1 MDYAHDETDKIID
14 EITQRLREEYDQAQ
28 DEVNDKLEA
37 YFASFRRKDE
47 EMRAKMEAGEIT
59 KTQYQGWRQGQLIV
73 GRRWARLQHE
83 LARDMFNTNMI
94 AREIIYG
101 FLPDIWALNHNFAA
115 YEVEKAFG
123 IDLGFTLYDHKAVA
137 YLMNKNPQILPMPSP
152 KRLRELKEAGETLWE
167 SQKIISVMMQA
178 ILQGESIP
186 NMAKRI
192 SQTLGTQDYN
202 AAVRNAR
209 TMATATE
216 NAGRVE
222 AYKEAKELGAEG
234 YQEWVAVHDA
244 RTRHQH
250 READGQKI
258 QVGEKFIVDGY
269 EMEAPADPTAPAYL
283 VYNCRCHIKFLP
295 KGLEPRAEKRRVIAG
310 YDSYEEWKAGK
321 YDPKRDKAYRE
332 QRRKNDG

>member
-14 EITQRLREEYDQAQ
+14 EMAKRLKEEYDQAQ
-28 DEVNDKLEA
+28 EEVQAKLED
-37 YFASFRRKDE
+37 YFASFRRKDMQ
-47 EMRAKMEAGEIT
+47 MRADMEAGKIT
-59 KTQYQGWRQGQLIV
+59 KQEYQNWRRSQLIV

-94 AREIIYG
+94 AREIVYG
-101 FLPDIWALNHNFAA
+101 YLPEIWALNYNFGTF
-115 YEVEKAFG
+115 EVEKAFG
-123 IDLGFTLYDHKAVA
+123 IDLGFTQYDHKAVA
-137 YLMNKNPQILPMPSP
+137 YLVKHNPQILPMPSP

-167 SQKIISVMMQA
+167 SQKIISVMMQS
-178 ILQGESIP
+178 ILQGESLEKT
-186 NMAKRI
+186 AKRVAN
-192 SQTLGTQDYN
+192 TLGTQDYN

-216 NAGRVE
+216 NAGRIE
-222 AYKEAKELGAEG
+222 AFKEAKELGAEG

-244 RTRHQH
+244 RTRHAH

-283 VYNCRCHIKFLP
+283 VYNCRCHVKFVP

-321 YDPKRDKAYRE
+321 YDPKRDKEYRE
-332 QRRKNDG
+332 NRRRNNG